1 MLGLQRHIFNC
12 SNGCPVESTLQ
23 IISGKWKSVILYH
36 LIKNKVCIIKNKV
49 CRFSELQKKMPNCS
63 RRMLSLQLN
72 ELEKD
77 KIIEKKI
84 YPVIP
89 PKTEYRMTRF
99 GETLTPIILEMD
111 KWGQTYNSI
120 NSEV

>member
-1 MLGLQRHIFNC
+1 
-12 SNGCPVESTLQ
+12 
-23 IISGKWKSVILYH
+23 
-36 LIKNKVCIIKNKV
+36 
-49 CRFSELQKKMPNCS
+49 MPNCS

-72 ELEKD
+72 ELETD

-99 GETLTPIILEMD
+99 GEILTPIILEMD

>member
-1 MLGLQRHIFNC
+1 MQRHIFNC

-36 LIKNKVCIIKNKV
+36 LIKNKVC
-49 CRFSELQKKMPNCS
+49 RFSELPKKMPNCS

>member
-1 MLGLQRHIFNC
+1 
-12 SNGCPVESTLQ
+12 
-23 IISGKWKSVILYH
+23 
-36 LIKNKVCIIKNKV
+36 
-49 CRFSELQKKMPNCS
+49 
-63 RRMLSLQLN
+63 MLSLQLN
-72 ELEKD
+72 ELETD

-111 KWGQTYNSI
+111 KWGANLQLHKL
-120 NSEV
+120 

>member
-1 MLGLQRHIFNC
+1 
-12 SNGCPVESTLQ
+12 
-23 IISGKWKSVILYH
+23 
-36 LIKNKVCIIKNKV
+36 
-49 CRFSELQKKMPNCS
+49 
-63 RRMLSLQLN
+63 MLSLQLN
-72 ELEKD
+72 ELERD

-111 KWGQTYNSI
+111 KWGGGKLTTP
-120 NSEV
+120 

>member
-1 MLGLQRHIFNC
+1 
-12 SNGCPVESTLQ
+12 
-23 IISGKWKSVILYH
+23 
-36 LIKNKVCIIKNKV
+36 
-49 CRFSELQKKMPNCS
+49 KKMPNCS

-120 NSEV
+120 NSEDSN

>member
-1 MLGLQRHIFNC
+1 
-12 SNGCPVESTLQ
+12 
-23 IISGKWKSVILYH
+23 
-36 LIKNKVCIIKNKV
+36 
-49 CRFSELQKKMPNCS
+49 MPNCS

-72 ELEKD
+72 ELETD

-111 KWGQTYNSI
+111 KWGGKLTTP
-120 NSEV
+120 

>member
-1 MLGLQRHIFNC
+1 
-12 SNGCPVESTLQ
+12 
-23 IISGKWKSVILYH
+23 
-36 LIKNKVCIIKNKV
+36 
-49 CRFSELQKKMPNCS
+49 
-63 RRMLSLQLN
+63 MLSLQLN

-111 KWGQTYNSI
+111 KWGQTYNSKSYWMGRMW
-120 NSEV
+120 NCKKSG

>member
-1 MLGLQRHIFNC
+1 
-12 SNGCPVESTLQ
+12 
-23 IISGKWKSVILYH
+23 
-36 LIKNKVCIIKNKV
+36 
-49 CRFSELQKKMPNCS
+49 MPNCS

-72 ELEKD
+72 ELETD

-99 GETLTPIILEMD
+99 GETLAPIILEMD

>member
-1 MLGLQRHIFNC
+1 
-12 SNGCPVESTLQ
+12 
-23 IISGKWKSVILYH
+23 
-36 LIKNKVCIIKNKV
+36 
-49 CRFSELQKKMPNCS
+49 
-63 RRMLSLQLN
+63 MLSLQLN

-84 YPVIP
+84 YPGIP

>member
-1 MLGLQRHIFNC
+1 MMSGELYDC
-12 SNGCPVESTLQ
+12 AAGCPVQNTVD

-36 LIKNKVCIIKNKV
+36 LIKNKVC
-49 CRFSELQKKMPNCS
+49 RFSKLQKKMPNCS

-72 ELEKD
+72 ELETD

-111 KWGQTYNSI
+111 KWGRTYNSI
-120 NSEV
+120 NSEDSN

>member
-1 MLGLQRHIFNC
+1 
-12 SNGCPVESTLQ
+12 
-23 IISGKWKSVILYH
+23 
-36 LIKNKVCIIKNKV
+36 
-49 CRFSELQKKMPNCS
+49 
-63 RRMLSLQLN
+63 MLSLQLN

-111 KWGQTYNSI
+111 KWGATLQLHKL
-120 NSEV
+120 

>member
-1 MLGLQRHIFNC
+1 MCLMGILAFLVN
-12 SNGCPVESTLQ
+12 N
-23 IISGKWKSVILYH
+23 SG
-36 LIKNKVCIIKNKV
+36 V

-72 ELEKD
+72 ELERD

-120 NSEV
+120 NSEDSN

>member
-1 MLGLQRHIFNC
+1 
-12 SNGCPVESTLQ
+12 
-23 IISGKWKSVILYH
+23 
-36 LIKNKVCIIKNKV
+36 
-49 CRFSELQKKMPNCS
+49 MPNCS
-63 RRMLSLQLN
+63 RRMLSLQHN
-72 ELEKD
+72 ELETD